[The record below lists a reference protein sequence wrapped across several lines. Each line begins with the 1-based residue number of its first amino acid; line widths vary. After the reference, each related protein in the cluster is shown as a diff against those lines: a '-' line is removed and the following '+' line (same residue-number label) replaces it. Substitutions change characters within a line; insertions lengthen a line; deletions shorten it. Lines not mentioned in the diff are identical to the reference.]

1 MADIDGSQPLAAPR
15 PAASGAPA
23 ASVRRSSAL
32 LKTVLLSAGGESVQS
47 AFHFALGILLIR
59 ALIPHDYGLYSV
71 IFNLGG
77 IALTYGNAL
86 MTVPSTVY
94 LAHSKSPGAA
104 RFIES
109 AFGSVALLVSV
120 LLAVFV
126 AIVLAA
132 FSAPV
137 ATIPPASLFVGA
149 WTLRNHL
156 RLMAYASGHPFV
168 ATISDAVFS
177 ITGLGSVAI
186 LLLVTSGSPE
196 LPVLV
201 WTLAGA
207 NVVACLAAVTQ
218 RSAPLRVSLRR
229 SVRARYLKTWRDIA
243 WSLFGVTTW
252 NVQGQALTFLVA
264 ATHGVTAFAPIAA
277 GIVVFRPFNT
287 MVTAGINVLRP
298 RLASDMARGRQSDAL
313 RTLLISMAI
322 ALTASAIY
330 CTALWLAWPLLDRH
344 VFAGRF
350 PNGTMET
357 IMPLVAVT
365 MTVALSY
372 HVPMSVVQAGRGFRS
387 FALATTLGGLVGVA
401 AISVILWV
409 ADTKWSLIGV
419 LLGEMVCF
427 AVLWSSA
434 LKLLLDVR
442 PREELASAPPGAVD
456 ALRAGGEAQVD
467 GKALVAIRVNPARDT
482 QWARA
487 LAARIAARK
496 DVGQVVLVAGA
507 AETLPRPIATMLSF
521 ERTLLS
527 VSLPQVY
534 RTGDLALAMPAAC
547 DIAIDLSGSG
557 PAALPGAALT
567 LCPLYDGVADD
578 AAIYANLLD
587 GIMPVVEILD
597 AGSGRVLA
605 RGTPGADCQSN
616 VTSVA
621 YGVLGRVATL
631 VEAALDRPAD
641 LGPPVAPVRSSVG
654 HGRMPTAMARRLAF
668 GATGRLYRL
677 FYHAPHWRI
686 GFRFHDGPGVLERGD
701 LGGAPWRVLADPGH
715 RFFADPFPIWH
726 EGRSYVFFEDY
737 DHRSGKGIIS
747 YVEIGEH
754 GPLGPIRPAVEEPW
768 HLSYPFLFEDAG
780 RIYMIPE
787 SCNARHVA
795 LYRAERFPDC
805 WVREGL
811 LLSDVDL
818 SDATICRHDG
828 RLWMFAAAHDG
839 TGSRTDLLSIYS
851 ADRLTG
857 PWSPHPLNPVLVD
870 QRAARPA
877 GNLVQ
882 RDGKLWRVAQDC
894 TGGYGSALSIAEV
907 LRLDET
913 GYEQRLHAIVSPDRS
928 WSGRRFHTLNRAGRL
943 ECIDGSAHSRKIR
956 APRTGAPV
964 KALGKEVVD
973 LQTILR

>member
-1 MADIDGSQPLAAPR
+1 MADIDGSQPLAAAQPVR
-15 PAASGAPA
+15 AEPAPG
-23 ASVRRSSAL
+23 VWRSSAL
-32 LKTVLLSAGGESVQS
+32 LRTVLLSAGGESVQS

-59 ALIPHDYGLYSV
+59 ALVPHDYGLYSV
-71 IFNLGG
+71 IFSLGG

-109 AFGSVALLVSV
+109 AFGSVALAVSV
-120 LLAVFV
+120 LLAVIV
-126 AIVLAA
+126 ALVLAA

-137 ATIPPASLFVGA
+137 ATITPASLFVGA

-168 ATISDAVFS
+168 ATVSDAVFS

-186 LLLVTSGSPE
+186 LLFVTHGSPD

-229 SVRARYLKTWRDIA
+229 SVRARYFKTWRDIA

-252 NVQGQALTFLVA
+252 NIQGQALTFLVA

-298 RLASDMARGRQSDAL
+298 RLASDMARGRQADAL

-350 PNGTMET
+350 PKGTMET

-387 FALATTLGGLVGVA
+387 FALATTLGGLVGVV
-401 AISVILWV
+401 AISVILWF

-427 AVLWSSA
+427 SVLWSSA
-434 LKLLLDVR
+434 LKLLLDTGPKEEQTAAPASASDLVR
-442 PREELASAPPGAVD
+442 PG
-456 ALRAGGEAQVD
+456 GGEPAVE

-487 LAARIAARK
+487 LAARIAARR
-496 DVGQVVLVAGA
+496 DVGRVVLVAGA
-507 AETLPRPIATMLSF
+507 PEPLPRPIATMLSF

-527 VSLPQVY
+527 VAQPQVY
-534 RTGDLALAMPAAC
+534 RTGDLALVLPSAC
-547 DIAIDLSGSG
+547 DIAIDLSGGG

-605 RGTPGADCQSN
+605 RGTPGADCQST

-621 YGVLGRVATL
+621 SGVLGRVATL

-641 LGPPVAPVRSSVG
+641 LGPPVAPPRSSDG
-654 HGRMPTAMARRLAF
+654 RGRMPTAMARRLAF
-668 GATGRLYRL
+668 SATGHLYRL
-677 FYHAPHWRI
+677 FYYAPHWRI
-686 GFRFHDGPGVLERGD
+686 GFRFVDGPGVLERGD
-701 LGGAPWRVLADPGH
+701 LGGAPWRVLSDPGH
-715 RFFADPFPIWH
+715 RFFADPFPIWY
-726 EGRSYVFFEDY
+726 EGRSYIFFEDY
-737 DHRSGKGIIS
+737 DHRTGKGIVS
-747 YVEIGEH
+747 YVEVGEN
-754 GPLGPIRPAVEEPW
+754 GPLGPIRPALEEPW
-768 HLSYPFLFEDAG
+768 HLSYPFLFEDGG

-795 LYRAERFPDC
+795 LYRAERFPDR

-811 LLSDVDL
+811 LLTDVDL
-818 SDATICRHDG
+818 SDATICRHGG

-851 ADRLTG
+851 AERLTG
-857 PWSPHPLNPVLVD
+857 PWTPHPLNPVLVD

-877 GNLVQ
+877 GNLVEK
-882 RDGKLWRVAQDC
+882 DGKLWRVAQDC

-907 LRLDET
+907 LRLDVT
-913 GYEQRLHAIVSPDRS
+913 GYEQRLHSVIGPDRS
-928 WSGRRFHTLNRAGRL
+928 WRGRRFHTLNRAGRL
-943 ECIDGSAHSRKIR
+943 ECIDGSAHSRKVLV
-956 APRTGAPV
+956 PRVRTPV
-964 KALGKEVVD
+964 AALGKETVD
-973 LQTILR
+973 LEKILR